1 MKKIQAAVSRK
12 KGKIGMLVA
21 VIIVVVFCILNVPAN
36 KTKIVLNIW
45 GDEFKENSILVVQ
58 NGSAKKLLHGVQ
70 LDGAYEDNDTQ
81 IVQYTVKSVGLPS
94 TSIYYG
100 FYYSPNDVPVAF
112 QNVHCIL
119 KEEGEN
125 RWSWSKDGASGIT
138 YKISE
143 NFYYYKAKF

>member
-1 MKKIQAAVSRK
+1 MGNRKKRVVISVLIVLVIIAVS
-12 KGKIGMLVA
+12 
-21 VIIVVVFCILNVPAN
+21 CILNVPAN

-45 GDEFKENSILVVQ
+45 GDEFKENSIQALE
-58 NGSAKKLLHGVQ
+58 NESAKERMHGVIQ
-70 LDGAYEDNDTQ
+70 DGVFEDSENE
-81 IVQYTVKSVGLPS
+81 IVQYTVKAFGLPS
-94 TSIYYG
+94 AGAYYG
-100 FYYSPNDVPVAF
+100 FYYSPNDVPAAF

-125 RWSWSKDGASGIT
+125 HWSWSNDGASGIT